1 MNLNIQMKE
10 FLELEAFK
18 RLRYSSAKNQ
28 LNVNSHNPI
37 KLFLDVLIVIVIVI
51 VIPLGCDHSWFDTR
65 PGLTSW
71 QCHSSMSLT
80 NWPRQGVKLQE
91 LWQQNVWNATTLGW
105 LLDLYNYL
113 EKFLCISTFLYFNAN
128 MSLTCIQKFLVIL
141 IMKQVWYK
149 NCSDVLKS
157 DLCSNL

>member
-18 RLRYSSAKNQ
+18 RLRSSSAKNQ

-37 KLFLDVLIVIVIVI
+37 KLFLDVLIVI

-71 QCHSSMSLT
+71 QCHSSMSHVTNKLT
-80 NWPRQGVKLQE
+80 QAGCQVTRIM
-91 LWQQNVWNATTLGW
+91 TTKC
-105 LLDLYNYL
+105 L
-113 EKFLCISTFLYFNAN
+113 ECNNIRMIIRFIQLSWKVFMYIHFLYFNAD

-141 IMKQVWYK
+141 IYETNLISKLFE
-149 NCSDVLKS
+149 CSEVRFMQ
-157 DLCSNL
+157 